1 MRNSKYSIVA
11 NFLETQ
17 LAYAHK
23 AQDIID
29 MHTLDI
35 NGWLPLHHALCNNAP
50 LGAIKLLVK
59 GNPSAL
65 GRTDHQGML
74 PLHIACEFSTADVVQ
89 FLMEPNDSFL
99 NVCDLNKDSLL
110 HYACRGGKCDVV
122 KYLLEAHASSISER
136 NGNNKLPIHLLCES
150 GEDVVDRESPEYVE
164 TIWRLLVAYPVT
176 VLNFN

>member
-1 MRNSKYSIVA
+1 VA

-23 AQDIID
+23 AQDIIA
-29 MHTLDI
+29 MHYTLDI

-74 PLHIACEFSTADVVQ
+74 PLHIACEFSTADSVQ
-89 FLMEPNDSFL
+89 FLVELNDGCL
-99 NVCDLNKDSLL
+99 DHCDLNTNYPL
-110 HYACRGGKCDVV
+110 HYACRGGKCDIV
-122 KYLLEAHASSISER
+122 KYLLEAHASSVSER

-150 GEDVVDRESPEYVE
+150 GNDKVDHESAEYVE
-164 TIWRLLVAYPVT
+164 TIWRLLLAYPMT
-176 VLNFN
+176 VLNFD